1 MTDLNG
7 LHAGDEGRGLEAS
20 GGEDPESALAGQPRF
35 QRAERQQMQWL
46 ALSLEELI
54 PVDHRVRG
62 VWDYA
67 SRMDLSAL
75 YESIKAR
82 TGSVGRS
89 PIDPRILMALWLYA
103 TVEGVGSARALERLC
118 EEHVAYRWI
127 CGGVGVNHHTLS
139 DFRTGHAELLDRLL
153 TQSVTAL
160 MACGLVSL
168 NRVAQ
173 DGLRVRASA
182 GSNSF
187 HRRETLERL
196 RAEAQEQVDCLKREL
211 HEDPGGTRRRED
223 AARERAA
230 HERSARVNE
239 ALGQLPALE
248 KKRKA
253 AGSKGPARVSTTDP
267 DARTMMMPG
276 GGFRP
281 AYNVQFNSDTASQ
294 VVVGVSVTN
303 QGSDQGLAAPMA
315 DQIEQRYQ
323 RAPHEYLVDG
333 GFVKN
338 EDIEALAGQ
347 GTTVYAPVPPSKQP
361 QRDPHEACASDGPG
375 VAAWRQRMAT
385 DVAKEIYKERAS
397 TAECINAQARN
408 RGLTQFLV
416 RGLHKVSTI
425 ACWFALA
432 HNMMRWMAL
441 GQAAQTG

>member
-1 MTDLNG
+1 
-7 LHAGDEGRGLEAS
+7 
-20 GGEDPESALAGQPRF
+20 
-35 QRAERQQMQWL
+35 
-46 ALSLEELI
+46 
-54 PVDHRVRG
+54 
-62 VWDYA
+62 
-67 SRMDLSAL
+67 
-75 YESIKAR
+75 
-82 TGSVGRS
+82 
-89 PIDPRILMALWLYA
+89 
-103 TVEGVGSARALERLC
+103 
-118 EEHVAYRWI
+118 
-127 CGGVGVNHHTLS
+127 
-139 DFRTGHAELLDRLL
+139 
-153 TQSVTAL
+153 
-160 MACGLVSL
+160 L

-187 HRRETLERL
+187 HRRETLERMQ
-196 RAEAQEQVDCLKREL
+196 AEAQQQVDCLKREL
-211 HEDPGGTRRRED
+211 DEDPGATRRRED
-223 AARERAA
+223 AARDRAA
-230 HERSARVNE
+230 RERSARVNE
-239 ALGQLPALE
+239 ALAQLPELE

-281 AYNVQFNSDTASQ
+281 AYNVQFDSDTGSQ
-294 VVVGVSVTN
+294 VIVGVSVTN

-315 DQIEQRYQ
+315 QQVEQRYE
-323 RAPHEYLVDG
+323 RTPAEYLMDG

-361 QRDPHEACASDGPG
+361 QRDPHEPCASDGPG

-397 TAECINAQARN
+397 TAECVNAQARN

-416 RGLHKVSTI
+416 RGLHKVSSI

-432 HNMMRWMAL
+432 HNMMRWMTL
-441 GQAAQTG
+441 SAATQTG